1 MIGRLAG
8 HVRQTRGPP
17 RGDTRLWPPGN
28 TQVTPVAP
36 RPSGGRPGRGGPT
49 MAAGTIRYWAAA
61 RTAAGLAEE
70 SWSGSTL
77 GEVLAAAADRHGPE
91 LARVLSVASFL
102 VDGTRTRSEASLED
116 GSTIEVLPPFAG
128 G

>member
-1 MIGRLAG
+1 
-8 HVRQTRGPP
+8 
-17 RGDTRLWPPGN
+17 
-28 TQVTPVAP
+28 
-36 RPSGGRPGRGGPT
+36 

-61 RTAAGLAEE
+61 RAAAGVAEE
-70 SWSGSTL
+70 PWSGTTL
-77 GEVLAAAADRHGPE
+77 GEVLGAAADRHGPE

-102 VDGTRTRSEASLED
+102 VDGTRTGSESALTD